1 MNAGM
6 NQQRARGFSASLSN
20 EARQLMADWLRTTR
34 PAKSRPDVRAML
46 LQRYPAGLFNEA
58 ELEALLRVLTERV
71 DCSSKLG

>member
-1 MNAGM
+1 
-6 NQQRARGFSASLSN
+6 
-20 EARQLMADWLRTTR
+20 MADWLRTTR

-71 DCSSKLG
+71 DCSGKLG